1 MTASFKTLVLQWTGL
16 LVLSVLLIAALK
28 AVHMPGATIL
38 GAIVAAMAVALAG
51 AELELPKASFLAAQG
66 LMGAM
71 LGGMVEASIFRD
83 IADYW
88 AALAMALAVMI
99 GSAVLVGW
107 LVERSGR
114 LPPGTGTWGAL
125 PGAAPA
131 MILMAGEFGGDMRFV
146 AVMQYLRVLVV
157 VVIASLVSHVL
168 FRVVDPVVAVASARA
183 VTPSLAGFGGTI
195 GVAIVGA
202 AIGIFLR
209 IPAGAIIGPLIVGG
223 AVSIWTPAPLHFPGW
238 LAWIVFTVI
247 GWTIG
252 LRFRRQIFRALVAS
266 LPVMLVSI
274 VSLVLLS
281 AISAWLLVL
290 FADRD
295 PVTAFLATSP
305 GGLDTV
311 AILALES
318 RADVAFVL
326 TLQTLRLLATV
337 LVGTI
342 IARILTYK
350 RNAA

>member
-1 MTASFKTLVLQWTGL
+1 MTASFRALALQWAGL
-16 LVLSVLLIAALK
+16 GVLSAAVIAVLK
-28 AVHMPGATIL
+28 AVHMPGAVIL
-38 GAIVAAMAVALAG
+38 GAIVAAVAVALAG
-51 AELELPKASFLAAQG
+51 AELELPKASFLAAQA

-71 LGGMVEASIFRD
+71 LAGMIEASIFRD

-88 AALAMALAVMI
+88 VALGLALATMLAA
-99 GSAVLVGW
+99 AVLVGW

-157 VVIASLVSHVL
+157 VLIASLVTQAL
-168 FRVVDPVVAVASARA
+168 FRMVDPGAVVATAKAA
-183 VTPSLAGFGGTI
+183 APSLAGFGGTI
-195 GVAIVGA
+195 GVAVVGA
-202 AIGIFLR
+202 VIGVFSR
-209 IPAGAIIGPLIVGG
+209 VPAGAIIGPLLIGG
-223 AVSIWTPAPLHFPGW
+223 AVNIWAPAALHFPGW
-238 LAWIVFTVI
+238 LAWAIFIAI

-252 LRFRRQIFRALVAS
+252 LKFRRQMFRALVAS

-274 VSLVLLS
+274 LSLVLLS

-326 TLQTLRLLATV
+326 TLQTLRLFATV
-337 LVGTI
+337 LVGTV
-342 IARILTYK
+342 IARILTNK
-350 RNAA
+350 RKTA